1 MIVYPTSETLFR
13 GWEGRKVGEGVG
25 VGVGRKILILF
36 STSYLEPNQNIILF
50 KLSLLL
56 FFPSRI

>member
-25 VGVGRKILILF
+25 VGVGVGRKIFILF
-36 STSYLEPNQNIILF
+36 
-50 KLSLLL
+50 
-56 FFPSRI
+56 

>member
-25 VGVGRKILILF
+25 VGRKIFILF
-36 STSYLEPNQNIILF
+36 
-50 KLSLLL
+50 
-56 FFPSRI
+56 